1 MNAYKVTFASGGK
14 KYKKYDVTIHAK
26 TWTNARD
33 LFKTIYPDC
42 VITGYH
48 LEEIDLARETPP
60 NVGTSIQ
67 RPKIHTGTR
76 HCTVGDTPGT
86 FHRWVV
92 QDRILLEI
100 QTFCKTEDRIRIN
113 RDFHNNG
120 IIGPECSAKVIRENF
135 ALIEFSDGSVG
146 FIEPRNV
153 RFTDKEVPEE

>member
-1 MNAYKVTFASGGK
+1 MTQEQEKL
-14 KYKKYDVTIHAK
+14 YKKTVKRLARCGIHDQIALIIALAEENEHYREKIHA
-26 TWTNARD
+26 
-33 LFKTIYPDC
+33 
-42 VITGYH
+42 
-48 LEEIDLARETPP
+48 LEDSLQKATETKAPP

-76 HCTVGDTPGT
+76 PCTVGDTPGT

>member
-1 MNAYKVTFASGGK
+1 MTQEQEMLYIKTVMRLAKCCKHDPIALIIALAEENERYREK
-14 KYKKYDVTIHAK
+14 IHA
-26 TWTNARD
+26 
-33 LFKTIYPDC
+33 
-42 VITGYH
+42 
-48 LEEIDLARETPP
+48 LEDTLQKATETKAPP
-60 NVGTSIQ
+60 NAGTAVQ
-67 RPKIHTGTR
+67 RPKTQTGTR
-76 HCTVGDTPGT
+76 PCTVGDTPGT

-100 QTFCKTEDRIRIN
+100 QTYCNAEERIRIN

-120 IIGPECSAKVIRENF
+120 IIGRECSAKVIRENF

>member
-1 MNAYKVTFASGGK
+1 MTQEQEKL
-14 KYKKYDVTIHAK
+14 YKKTMKRLVRA
-26 TWTNARD
+26 
-33 LFKTIYPDC
+33 
-42 VITGYH
+42 GM
-48 LEEIDLARETPP
+48 
-60 NVGTSIQ
+60 IQ
-67 RPKIHTGTR
+67 RPKTQSETRPCAVGT
-76 HCTVGDTPGT
+76 TPGT

-146 FIEPRNV
+146 FIEPQHV
-153 RFTDKEVPEE
+153 RFTDKEAPEE